1 MNHPSYTGGPQ
12 DKALLVMTIGQAF
25 DRTVARFAER
35 EALVVR
41 QQNLHYSM
49 RELMLAER
57 EQGAR

>member
-1 MNHPSYTGGPQ
+1 MNHPSYTRGPQ
-12 DKALLVMTIGQAF
+12 DKALLAMTIGQAF

-49 RELMLAER
+49 REPMLAER

>member
-1 MNHPSYTGGPQ
+1 MNHPSYTRGPQ
-12 DKALLVMTIGQAF
+12 DKTPLVMTIGQAF

-49 RELMLAER
+49 RELMFAER